1 MFPKGR
7 SLLRP
12 AAGGLGAGAEARVAG
27 GLCGPSRVEE
37 AGVETEILQ
46 LRAQPFR
53 RAPGVGIMR
62 GIGADRRNAD

>member
-37 AGVETEILQ
+37 AGVETE
-46 LRAQPFR
+46 PPK
-53 RAPGVGIMR
+53 APAR
-62 GIGADRRNAD
+62 KETLTF